1 MVDDPSKIH
10 KQFYLSNVKKYLN
23 YIIFTI
29 YCEKKATSIDKKNPV
44 MTQVGSTIKLMT
56 DKFGLKYLLLYFFD
70 TRKMTCPT

>member
-29 YCEKKATSIDKKNPV
+29 YCEKKATSIDKKNP
-44 MTQVGSTIKLMT
+44 SN
-56 DKFGLKYLLLYFFD
+56 D
-70 TRKMTCPT
+70 TSRQYYKVNDR